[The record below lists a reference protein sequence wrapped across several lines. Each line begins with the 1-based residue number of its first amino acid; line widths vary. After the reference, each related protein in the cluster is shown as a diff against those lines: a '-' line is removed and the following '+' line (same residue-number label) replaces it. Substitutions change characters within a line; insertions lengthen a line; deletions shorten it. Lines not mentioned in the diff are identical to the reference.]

1 MNGRGAG
8 RRVSR
13 RGAHVIELYES
24 PRAHTNA
31 GADTI
36 AIAFRAF
43 QRDLEPTIGVW
54 TIIHPNF
61 SRRAESGDHNVQLS
75 VVIKVANRSAAVT
88 PRRLGCETS
97 LFCERGPL
105 VSFKVAEHRVG
116 LIDHLATRH
125 VWRLHVSSAD
135 ENILPSIVV
144 KIGDVRAVARH
155 GSAEQS
161 HATFR
166 GDIGEAQLAIISINR
181 KSLIV
186 ESDEGD
192 IGEAVIV
199 QIAKVSAHSRDDV
212 ALLG

>member
-1 MNGRGAG
+1 MNRRGAG
-8 RRVSR
+8 RRISR
-13 RGAHVIELYES
+13 RGAHMIELHES
-24 PRAHTNA
+24 ARAHTNA

-43 QRDLEPTIGVW
+43 QQDLEPMIGVW
-54 TIIHPNF
+54 TIIHPDF
-61 SRRAESGDHNVQLS
+61 GWRAESGDHNVQLS

-88 PRRLGCETS
+88 SRRLGCETGF
-97 LFCERGPL
+97 FCKRGPL

-116 LIDHLATRH
+116 LVDHLATRH
-125 VWRLHVSSAD
+125 VWRLHVSSAY
-135 ENILPSIVV
+135 ENVLPSIVV
-144 KIGDVRAVARH
+144 KIGDVRAVACH

-186 ESDEGD
+186 EGDKGD
-192 IGEAVIV
+192 IGKA
-199 QIAKVSAHSRDDV
+199 
-212 ALLG
+212 